1 MPFTY
6 PPIHAR
12 SRAQGRAVTFA
23 IGMVIGLALA
33 SVARVA
39 SASASSQV
47 ALVTQH
53 LRARGAT
60 RVDEVVRGFFFEGQ
74 ARAHAQQLTDA
85 GCVAYLALGTGEV
98 RDVDLSLYS
107 RAGQLIA
114 EDTGVAPY
122 AYARVCGA
130 RGLSLYA
137 SATLYA
143 GRGELVLLR
152 VEHAPRELGRLPN
165 GIPLAVSAGGRLE
178 DLRAVGGEGSELS
191 PESTLLQEE
200 RAQAALG
207 YVTAGP
213 AYALELRAGNAHGQ
227 VSLRAGHCYRLTAVV
242 PFSRGVAIELE
253 GIEGARWFTRN
264 VGEDRTSL
272 AICAPLDGP
281 YLVRVQA
288 RPLRGLA
295 LLRVFEHAAAD
306 APLAREVG
314 EATVLAI
321 AEARHVALQRG
332 LHLMQLGSAWIEGSA
347 PLAWPLSIEK
357 AGCYAFAAVS
367 EVGSAAVDVRLTDAS
382 GKLLAHNEG
391 RRGVPMVFACLP
403 QPATVHLVLK
413 ARGPDLRVSVWRG
426 QSGASRP

>member
-1 MPFTY
+1 MFSVC
-6 PPIHAR
+6 
-12 SRAQGRAVTFA
+12 SRARGRASATL
-23 IGMVIGLALA
+23 IGLLVVLTLA
-33 SVARVA
+33 SIAGGAAA
-39 SASASSQV
+39 SAGSQV

-60 RVDEVVRGFFFEGQ
+60 RVDEVVRAFFFEGQ
-74 ARAHAQQLTDA
+74 ARAHAQQLTHD

-130 RGLSLYA
+130 RGLELYA

-152 VEHAPRELGRLPN
+152 VEHAPRELGRLPSSL
-165 GIPLAVSAGGRLE
+165 PLAVSAGGRLE
-178 DLRAVGGEGSELS
+178 ELRAVGSESSELS

-200 RAQAALG
+200 RAQLALG
-207 YVTAGP
+207 YVTSGP
-213 AYALELRAGNAHGQ
+213 PYALELRAGNAHGQ
-227 VSLRAGHCYRLTAVV
+227 VLLRAGRCYRLTAVV

-253 GIEGARWFTRN
+253 GVEGARWFTRN

-272 AICAPLDGP
+272 ALCAPLDGP

-295 LLRVFEHAAAD
+295 LLRVFEHGAAD

-314 EATVLAI
+314 EATALAI
-321 AEARHVALQRG
+321 AEAQHVALQRG
-332 LHLMQLGSAWIEGSA
+332 LHLVQLGSAWIEGSA
-347 PLAWPLSIEK
+347 PLAWPLTIEK

-382 GKLLAHNEG
+382 GNLLAHNEG
-391 RRGVPMVFACLP
+391 RRGVPMVFACVHE
-403 QPATVHLVLK
+403 PATVHLVLK

-426 QSGASRP
+426 QPPASRP